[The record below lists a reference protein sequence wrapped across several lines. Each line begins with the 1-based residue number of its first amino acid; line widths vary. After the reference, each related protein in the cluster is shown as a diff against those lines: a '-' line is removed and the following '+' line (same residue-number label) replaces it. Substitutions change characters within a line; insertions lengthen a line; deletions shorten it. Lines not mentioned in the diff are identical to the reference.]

1 MTYNLSDAVF
11 SNDFY
16 FVELEDGAIIA
27 LNIIDEDIL
36 SSGEERVINAINV
49 VYVSTDGI
57 QEITS
62 NVIGIDTPYY
72 TITTEHKEYLGKV
85 LNKDNMKY
93 CKLEVV
99 NG

>member
-1 MTYNLSDAVF
+1 MTYNLSEAVF

-27 LNIIDEDIL
+27 LNIVDEDIAH
-36 SSGEERVINAINV
+36 SGEELVVNAVNA
-49 VYVSTDGI
+49 VYVSTEGE
-57 QEITS
+57 QELTS
-62 NVIGIDTPYY
+62 NVIGIETPYY

-93 CKLEVV
+93 CKLEVI
-99 NG
+99 